1 MPLPHPSPAIRM
13 LLKAFVL
20 GMLLLLAAR
29 LGLVLWQLDRVNGAS
44 LLPQVFLHGLRADS
58 IMMSL
63 LLLPPALLLPLAWW
77 RRSWPLWRLLA
88 ATWLAACTLLLVFME
103 ASTPAFLAQ
112 YETRPNRLFFEYLAW
127 PGETL
132 RMLWGGFRLQ
142 LLASTALIIAAAV
155 VAALWL
161 RRTLTGLSFQKP
173 AWHTLAAWPLLL
185 LALAMGVRSTLE
197 HRPINP
203 SWFAFAS
210 DNLVNQLML
219 NSTWSLAHAAYN
231 LRHESH
237 AGDRYGKMTEA
248 EILETVKT
256 TAADYGITDFANH
269 AELPTL
275 RHQTSARTDQRRLNL
290 VIILEES
297 LGATYVAALGGIK
310 DLTPNLERLG
320 EQGWWFENLYA
331 TGTRSVRGIEAV
343 TTGFLPTPAR
353 AVVKLLGSRGGFFTL
368 ADLLGREGYHSEFIY
383 GGEGHFDNMA
393 SFFLANGFDQV
404 IDQREYERPVFEGSW
419 GVSDEDLFTKTDE
432 RLQQHHDA
440 GQPFFTLV
448 FTSSNHTPFDY
459 PEGRIEHYDEPA
471 ATENNAIRYADYAL
485 GQFFARARSRDYWQ
499 DTVFVVVADHDNQ
512 VVGDNLVPVERF
524 HIPGVILGADFTPRR
539 IATVASQI
547 DLPTTALSLIGISAS
562 HPMLGRDFSNVG
574 DQEDGRAMMQFGER
588 FVWMENS
595 ELVILAPEHA
605 PVFAHYDP
613 ILKKVTPTTGSQ
625 PYAQRRALAHALLPS
640 WLYRAGS
647 YSLEPAPS
655 VAPAEA
661 DAG

>member
-1 MPLPHPSPAIRM
+1 MLLPSAPPAIRM
-13 LLKAFVL
+13 LLNAFLL
-20 GMLLLLAAR
+20 GLLLLLTAR
-29 LGLVLWQLDRVNGAS
+29 LGLVLWHLDRVSAS
-44 LLPQVFLHGLRADS
+44 GLLPQVFLHGLRADS

-88 ATWLAACTLLLVFME
+88 AAWLALCLLLLVFME
-103 ASTPAFLAQ
+103 ASTPAFLGQ
-112 YETRPNRLFFEYLAW
+112 YEARPNRLFFEYLAW

-142 LLASTALIIAAAV
+142 LLASSGLIALAAL

-161 RRTLTGLSFQKP
+161 RRTVVELPFQKP
-173 AWHTLAAWPLLL
+173 AWHTVAAWPLLL
-185 LALAMGVRSTLE
+185 LALVMGVRSTLD
-197 HRPINP
+197 HRPLNP

-219 NSTWSLAHAAYN
+219 NSTWSLAHAVYN

-237 AGDRYGKMTEA
+237 AGERYGKMTEA
-248 EILETVKT
+248 EILQTVKT
-256 TAADYGITDFANH
+256 TAADYGITDFADH
-269 AELPTL
+269 TGLPTL
-275 RHQTSARTDQRRLNL
+275 RHQSSTRTDERHLNL

-297 LGATYVAALGGIK
+297 LGATYVGALGGIEG
-310 DLTPNLERLG
+310 LTPNLQRLG

-368 ADLLGREGYHSEFIY
+368 AALLGREGYHSEFIY

-393 SFFLANGFDQV
+393 GFFLANGFDQV
-404 IDQREYERPVFEGSW
+404 IDERDYESPVFEGSW
-419 GVSDEDLFTKTDE
+419 GVSDEDLFAKTDE
-432 RLQQHHDA
+432 RLQQHHA
-440 GQPFFTLV
+440 TGQPSFSLV

-459 PEGRIEHYDEPA
+459 PEGRIELYEEPA

-524 HIPGVILGADFTPRR
+524 HIPGLILGADIDPRR
-539 IATVASQI
+539 IKTVASQI
-547 DLPTTALSLIGISAS
+547 DLPTTALSLIGISAN
-562 HPMLGRDFSNVG
+562 HPMLGRDFSTVG
-574 DQEDGRAMMQFGER
+574 DQEDGRAMMQFGDR

-595 ELVILAPEHA
+595 RLVILAPEQA
-605 PVFAHYDP
+605 PVFAHYDSA
-613 ILKKVTPTTGSQ
+613 KKQVTPVAGL
-625 PYAQRRALAHALLPS
+625 PPEAHRRALAHALLPS
-640 WLYRAGS
+640 WLYRSGG
-647 YSLEPAPS
+647 YSLEPVPVAAPKQ
-655 VAPAEA
+655 V